1 MPSKKKV
8 ELNESPEID
17 FIYADVEVQ
26 LLMKIV
32 TKSKVFSDKIYLN
45 NIMKMNFLTLLS
57 CLL

>member
-8 ELNESPEID
+8 ELNESPETD

>member
-26 LLMKIV
+26 LIMKIV